1 MRSFLGSPARRTAAL
16 KRRNTLVLLR
26 RELLS
31 NLVALRARPQQGVLA
46 LRELHLAKHGQHR
59 AEDRDVAEP
68 SRLRRATATTMDMDH
83 TVDEI
88 DVDPHEV

>member
-1 MRSFLGSPARRTAAL
+1 MCPREWIKPNNAR
-16 KRRNTLVLLR
+16 LVA

-31 NLVALRARPQQGVLA
+31 DFVAFRARRQQGVLA

-59 AEDRDVAEP
+59 VEDREVAEP
-68 SRLRRATATTMDMDH
+68 SRLRLATATTMDMDH

-88 DVDPHEV
+88 DVDPREV